1 MIKIKNQLS
10 RKEEKEIYSLIQCI
24 DDVYGDF
31 YLTRNKLRLY
41 IRENF
46 SILLKSLE
54 RGDKII
60 YCDEGILLVTG
71 FAEKEIKIFNIKSQK
86 EEIRSTRHYIKF
98 LTKNNKVADKLI
110 QVLLWNLGHLDLYCK
125 LNNKNPIK
133 QILLNK
139 GFSFRGGRGK
149 EILLCRKGKLKRI
162 PKIVNKE

>member
-71 FAEKEIKIFNIKSQK
+71 FAEKEIKIYNIKIQK

-98 LTKNNKVADKLI
+98 LTKDNKVAGKLI
-110 QVLLWNLGHLDLYCK
+110 QVLLWNLGKIDLYCK
-125 LNNKNPIK
+125 MKRNNPIK
-133 QILLNK
+133 QVLLDK
-139 GFSFRGGRGK
+139 GFSFKGGRGT
-149 EILLCRKGKLKRI
+149 ELLLWRKGREIKK
-162 PKIVNKE
+162 PKIKRD